1 MYSKGLKGQIMYQ
14 GAELMFQCM
23 WIIRIKA
30 QKMKRK
36 YFLGIGNCDTELFPG
51 AGSGIICFVSGSP
64 AKMKETDK

>member
-1 MYSKGLKGQIMYQ
+1 MHVNNKDKGT
-14 GAELMFQCM
+14 
-23 WIIRIKA
+23 

-51 AGSGIICFVSGSP
+51 AGSGINGFVSGSP